1 MSGSS
6 GIAGYEISRFLINRF
21 GERATMVGL
30 GVLFLVI
37 AVGSLGLRARCCTGT
52 LKFEA
57 VNIRLTGVASNRG
70 GVTII
75 LRTVD
80 GESFLLGGDMYRG
93 TFVTGGWWGRDELM
107 AKLRQSMSATI
118 WTMPGKTNVRGLEA
132 GGLRLIDPEIGY

>member
-1 MSGSS
+1 MSGATAGLS
-6 GIAGYEISRFLINRF
+6 GYQITMDLINRF
-21 GERATMVGL
+21 GERATFFGF

-57 VNIRLTGVASNRG
+57 VNVRLTGVASDRG
-70 GVTII
+70 GDAII

-80 GESFLLGGDMYRG
+80 GESFFLVEGMYRG
-93 TFVTGGWWGRDELM
+93 KFVTGGWWGRDELM

-118 WTMPGKTNVRGLEA
+118 WTMPMTSRSVRA
-132 GGLRLIDPEIGY
+132 LR